1 MIQVWFSHVP
11 GTLVV
16 VPCPVVHLDLV
27 HEVKMTQQ
35 MTSLL
40 PPAPDCLVGE
50 GLVDDPPR
58 HRPSTAIPIMTVTY
72 LVRFSVY
79 SWVASKIKS
88 LFRGLVLRQVLPY
101 LEDLSR

>member
-1 MIQVWFSHVP
+1 MLWETDCMTLLMIQVWFSHVP

-16 VPCPVVHLDLV
+16 VPGPVVHLDLV

-50 GLVDDPPR
+50 GLVDDPPQTPPV
-58 HRPSTAIPIMTVTY
+58 HSDPNHHSH
-72 LVRFSVY
+72 
-79 SWVASKIKS
+79 
-88 LFRGLVLRQVLPY
+88 VLGELLGVL
-101 LEDLSR
+101 LGGV